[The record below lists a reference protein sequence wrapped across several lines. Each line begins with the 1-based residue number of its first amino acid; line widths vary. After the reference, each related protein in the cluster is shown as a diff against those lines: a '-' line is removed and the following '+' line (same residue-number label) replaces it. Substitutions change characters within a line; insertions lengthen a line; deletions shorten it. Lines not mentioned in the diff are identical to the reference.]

1 VRASSLRRHAAALA
15 VAALAFAYA
24 WPMQGV
30 GFNQTSHYVLVKAFA
45 DGTPVIDEYLDEV
58 GDLGTGDI
66 SRVGEHLY
74 SNKAPV
80 LAALSLPVFLVL
92 EAAGAR
98 TTGDPTEVLWALG
111 LVGVVLPAVGLVAL
125 VRVVAERLEPG
136 FGTAA
141 AVAMGLGTLVMPFAT
156 LFFSHALSAFVVFT
170 AFFLLWRERQAPDR
184 LWLVGAAGLVAGLSG
199 VVEYPNAFAALVL
212 GLYAMAHRRWLQ
224 RGAVY
229 AVGVVAGILP
239 LFVYNQWAF
248 GSPTHLSYAGSLSDG
263 AVQPQEIALNR
274 YPEPAIVLEELFGRS
289 GLLTLAPV
297 LACAVVGWVLLFRR
311 GWRAEALVTAGVSV
325 LYLTYNASF
334 GSNFGGFSAGQR
346 YVIAIIP
353 FLALGL
359 AASFRAFPATTGALA
374 LVSSIVAL
382 SITATHAL
390 AGYNA
395 EWLDRISRRD
405 FTATAASLVDVTG
418 WYTILPFF
426 AAAAAAAALACLA
439 TARPQTSSLETAAGG
454 VAVLAWAL
462 VAAAAP
468 TTPALGG
475 DGDELRSYG
484 VVSAVLVALLAA
496 GVAARGLRARA
507 SPRSS

>member
-1 VRASSLRRHAAALA
+1 VQGTRFRRHAAALA
-15 VAALAFAYA
+15 VAAVAFAYA

-45 DGTPVIDEYLDEV
+45 DGTAVVDDYLDEV
-58 GDLGTGDI
+58 GDLGTRDI
-66 SRVGEHLY
+66 SRVGDRFY
-74 SNKAPV
+74 SNKAPA
-80 LAALSLPVFLVL
+80 LAALTLPLFLLL
-92 EAAGAR
+92 EAAGVR
-98 TTGDPTEVLWALG
+98 TTGDPTEMMWALG
-111 LVGVVLPAVGLVAL
+111 LVGVVLPAVGLL
-125 VRVVAERLEPG
+125 VFVRAVAERLEPG
-136 FGTAA
+136 FGTVA

-156 LFFSHALSAFVVFT
+156 LFFSHALSAFVVFA
-170 AFFLLWRERQAPDR
+170 AFFLLWRERYGRESLP
-184 LWLVGAAGLVAGLSG
+184 LVAAAGLVAGLSG
-199 VVEYPNAFAALVL
+199 VVEYPNAFAAFVL
-212 GLYAMAHRRWLQ
+212 GVYAIARRRWLA

-229 AVGVVAGILP
+229 AAGMVTGILP
-239 LFVYNQWAF
+239 LFLYNQWAF

-263 AVQPQEIALNR
+263 AVQPQEIVFSTYPRPAL
-274 YPEPAIVLEELFGRS
+274 VLEELFGRS

-297 LACAVVGWVLLFRR
+297 LACAVAGWVLLFRR

-325 LYLTYNASF
+325 LYLLYNASF

-359 AASFRAFPATTGALA
+359 AAAFRAFPATTGALA
-374 LVSSIVAL
+374 LVSAIVAV

-405 FTATAASLVDVTG
+405 FTATAASLVGVTG

-426 AAAAAAAALACLA
+426 AAAVAAAVLAFLA
-439 TARPQTSSLETAAGG
+439 TAGPQPSPLETAVGG
-454 VAVLAWAL
+454 LAVLAWAL

-475 DGDELRSYG
+475 GGDELRSYG
-484 VVSAVLVALLAA
+484 VVTAVLAALLAA
-496 GVAARGLRARA
+496 GVAARSLRPRA
-507 SPRSS
+507 SEEGC